1 MAIGP
6 LSLWT
11 SCGDGLH
18 EKRASI
24 APLLDPAR
32 LAVGSGEGG
41 LQRRDERRR
50 QVSETNDPGVLT
62 LERRGHVL
70 LKTAPRARHRQLLLL
85 VRCASLRGRSLLIS
99 ASVRR
104 RQPLLRRMP
113 SRRGV
118 V

>member
-50 QVSETNDPGVLT
+50 QVSETNDP
-62 LERRGHVL
+62 
-70 LKTAPRARHRQLLLL
+70 AY
-85 VRCASLRGRSLLIS
+85 
-99 ASVRR
+99 
-104 RQPLLRRMP
+104 
-113 SRRGV
+113 
-118 V
+118 